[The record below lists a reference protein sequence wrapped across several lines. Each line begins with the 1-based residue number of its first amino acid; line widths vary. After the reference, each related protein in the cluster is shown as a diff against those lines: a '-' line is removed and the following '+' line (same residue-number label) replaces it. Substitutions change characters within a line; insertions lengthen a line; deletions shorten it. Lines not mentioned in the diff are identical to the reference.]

1 MRVLGLDIGS
11 ASVGWA
17 VIDVNDFTNEAEK
30 LLGLGVRVIHYAD
43 DSAAKDFSRGSGE
56 TACSNRTMKRQMRR
70 QLDRWQ
76 LHREQL
82 RDILVKN
89 GFIASNEAFEPLNPE
104 EQWRL
109 RADAA
114 RPEKQLTL
122 AEIARVLLHINHRRG
137 YLHAKSDMNNKKETE
152 HVAKINSRYK
162 EIKELQK
169 TVGQYLYDNL
179 MASETVS
186 KRGKKCY
193 TYRIKEKVFPRMAYK
208 EEVKQILESQ
218 AQYYPDVLTP
228 EVRDALFNV
237 IFYQRPL
244 KSCKHLVALCDFEK
258 KSVKHAN
265 GQVYH
270 YGPRVAPRSSPLAQM
285 CRLYEVIN
293 NIRLENIQKE
303 IVNSHPQLD
312 LFDDVA
318 TAPKDYRL
326 MRRIYEFSA
335 AEREAIF
342 KALNES
348 EKLTFNNL
356 KKLISLKGDAAK
368 GLVGDK
374 QINAG
379 IKGND
384 TYRRIAAAIKNLP
397 AEKQEELLRF
407 EVYSEVHVD
416 PATGKERNMISADY
430 QKEPLYMLWHTLYS
444 IDDRNELFGVLR
456 SKFGIEDEETLDR
469 LFAIDFV
476 KDGYSNKSALFIRK
490 ILPMLMDGD
499 GYSVACEKAGVNHSN
514 SLTKEENEKR
524 ELKQQIDF
532 LRKGELR
539 QPIVESILNQSI
551 ALVNAIKEEFGE
563 IDEVRVEMA
572 RELKQSKTDRAETS
586 KAIAQREKENQELAA
601 QISGEGIRAT
611 KRRVQKMRMLAETGN
626 RCMYCNA
633 PVSPVQFLEGNEYE
647 MEHII
652 PRSRYFDDSFANK
665 VCACRECNHEKG
677 NKTGYDYM
685 KGKAGSEF
693 HAYELRVKQL
703 FTDKKIGKRKRDYL
717 LMPGDKI
724 PDDFVNRNINETQ
737 YINRKVIEILR
748 TAFRN
753 VRASSGEVTDFFR
766 RAWGYDTMLHDLNL
780 PLHRKADL
788 TEQVEYITHGQKHTV
803 ERIKNWSKRN
813 DHRHHAV
820 DALVIALT
828 RQGYI
833 QRLNTLNAIKD
844 MRAEY
849 LEGKQS
855 LNRWSAMQP
864 HFDRSEVMQRLQEL
878 SISFKRGKK
887 LTTPGRKQIVNGEVK
902 RMAVPRSALHKDS
915 VYGKILLHDGFK
927 TIKQA
932 LAIPQLIC
940 DPEIKAQVVA
950 ALEKHNQDQK
960 ATLKYLKKNPIEVNG
975 DKVEE
980 IRCFKEEVVIK
991 YKISAITKKDL
1002 PSIVDKKI
1010 RDVIEARFNE
1020 LAKEKDFEKSLA
1032 ERPLYSDAEG
1042 KHEIK
1047 TVRCKTGND
1056 LSKMAVT
1063 QRNERGEAIGYSS
1076 TRNNHHLAFYKDAE
1090 GNIIESIVS
1099 FWDCLKRQRYGIPT
1113 IIENPSEAW
1122 DMLLEHEENEDIREI
1137 AQTLPPVNSTFW
1149 MSLQR
1154 NEMFVLGMTDD
1165 EWRDAVK
1172 SRDYATLNKHLYRV
1186 WTLSTR
1192 EYRFKR
1198 QTNTQAAIVDGDKEM
1213 CQHYICKSIG
1223 AFMALNP
1230 RKVSVNLLSKIML
1243 PEIDD

>member
-1 MRVLGLDIGS
+1 MGLDIGS

-43 DSAAKDFSRGSGE
+43 DSAASKFSRGRGE
-56 TACSNRTMKRQMRR
+56 TPCSNRTMKRQMRR

-137 YLHAKSDMNNKKETE
+137 YMHAKSDMSNKKETE

-186 KRGKKCY
+186 KRGKKSY

-218 AQYYPDVLTP
+218 AQYYPDILTP

-293 NIRLENIQKE
+293 NIRLENIQIQKE
-303 IVNSHPQLD
+303 DVESQSKSYQ
-312 LFDDVA
+312 FDDVA
-318 TAPKDYRL
+318 NAPKDYRL
-326 MRRIYEFSA
+326 TLRIYPFSD

-342 KALNES
+342 KALNEK
-348 EKLTFNNL
+348 EKLTFDNL
-356 KKLISLKGDAAK
+356 KKLISLDGDAAK

-384 TYRRIAAAIKNLP
+384 TYRKIALAIKNLP
-397 AEKQEELLRF
+397 AEKQQELLRF

-416 PATGKERNMISADY
+416 PVTGQERNMISADY

-490 ILPMLMDGD
+490 ILPMLMVGN
-499 GYSVACEKAGVNHSN
+499 GYSVACKKAGVNHSN

-539 QPIVESILNQSI
+539 QPIVESILNQTI

-572 RELKQSKTDRAETS
+572 RELKQSKTDRAETT
-586 KAIAQREKENQELAA
+586 KAIAQREKENQELAE

-611 KRRVQKMRMLAETGN
+611 KRRVQKMRMLEETGN
-626 RCMYCNA
+626 LCMYCNT
-633 PVSPVQFLEGNEYE
+633 PVTPVQFLEGNEYE

-685 KGKAGSEF
+685 KGKTESEF
-693 HAYELRVKQL
+693 NAYLLRVKRL
-703 FTDKKIGKRKRDYL
+703 LEGKKISKKKYDYL

-724 PDDFVNRNINETQ
+724 PDDFVTRNINETR

-748 TAFRN
+748 SAFRN
-753 VRASSGEVTDFFR
+753 VYATSGEVTAFFR
-766 RAWGYDTMLHDLNL
+766 NAWGYDTMLHDLNL
-780 PLHRKADL
+780 PMYRKANL

-833 QRLNTLNAIKD
+833 QRLNKLNTIKD
-844 MRAEY
+844 MPTEY
-849 LEGKQS
+849 HDGWQS
-855 LNRWSAMQP
+855 LKRWSEMQP
-864 HFDRSEVMQRLQEL
+864 HFDRGEVMQRLQEL

-902 RMAVPRSALHKDS
+902 RQAVPRSALHNDW

-927 TIKQA
+927 TIQQA

-940 DPEIKAQVVA
+940 DPEIKAQVLA
-950 ALEKHNQDQK
+950 ALEKHNQDQE
-960 ATLKYLKKNPIEVNG
+960 ATDKYLDTNPIKVNG
-975 DKVEE
+975 EKVEQ
-980 IRCFKEEVVIK
+980 IRCFKVEVVKK
-991 YKISAITKKDL
+991 YKISAITKKNLKNIID
-1002 PSIVDKKI
+1002 DKI
-1010 RDVIEARFNE
+1010 RDVIKARLEE
-1020 LAKEKDFEKSLA
+1020 LTKESDFEKSLA
-1032 ERPLYSDAEG
+1032 EHPLYSDAEG

-1047 TVRCKTGND
+1047 TVRCRTGND

-1063 QRNERGEAIGYSS
+1063 QRNERGEAIGYGEPD
-1076 TRNNHHLAFYKDAE
+1076 NNHHLAFYKDAE
-1090 GNIIESIVS
+1090 GKLIERVVS
-1099 FWDCLKRQRYGIPT
+1099 FWACIKRQRYGIPT

-1122 DMLLEHEENEDIREI
+1122 NMLKKHVENDDIRAIKRTMPSED
-1137 AQTLPPVNSTFW
+1137 STFW

-1186 WTLSTR
+1186 WKLAPR
-1192 EYRFKR
+1192 NYCFKR

-1213 CQHYICKSIG
+1213 CQHYILGSVG
-1223 AFMALNP
+1223 ALMALNP